1 MNMHAPIHSFAPATD
16 SRALRNAFSRFATG
30 VTVVTAM
37 TPDGPIGMTANSFSS
52 VSLDP
57 PLTLWSIDRKSGR
70 YDVFANT
77 WDTAIHV
84 LAQDQEALCLAFARK
99 ARAFD
104 EVNWNESPNGVP
116 LIEGCLARFECRR
129 YGRHDA
135 GDHTILVDQIMHATV
150 QQGGQGD
157 GPLTF
162 FQGSF
167 GSFAEPAT

>member
-37 TPDGPIGMTANSFSS
+37 TPEGPIGMTANSFSS

-70 YDVFANT
+70 YDAFADARN
-77 WDTAIHV
+77 TAIHV
-84 LAQDQEALCLAFARK
+84 LAHDQEALCLGFARK
-99 ARAFD
+99 ANAFD
-104 EVNWNESPNGVP
+104 EAVWSFSPNGVP
-116 LIEGCLARFECRR
+116 LMEGCLARFECHR
-129 YGRHDA
+129 YDRHEA
-135 GDHTILVDQIMHATV
+135 GDHTILIDQIMHATV
-150 QQGGQGD
+150 QQGD
-157 GPLTF
+157 PLTF

-167 GSFAEPAT
+167 GGFAEPAN